1 MMTIMIDDE
10 DQDDDII
17 MSIAYFNILYF
28 VMPSLLLWRADK
40 YVQWQ

>member
-17 MSIAYFNILYF
+17 MSISYLYILYF
-28 VMPSLLLWRADK
+28 VMSSLLL
-40 YVQWQ
+40 